1 MKIIYIYFFIYIHI
15 FYLYIV
21 KRWKEKEEISFLI
34 NSTALII
41 YKNALYVYLHVDPF
55 PQQCQ

>member
-1 MKIIYIYFFIYIHI
+1 ME
-15 FYLYIV
+15 
-21 KRWKEKEEISFLI
+21 EKERGKISCLI
-34 NSTALII
+34 NLTAPII

>member
-1 MKIIYIYFFIYIHI
+1 MNTYIFFIYIN
-15 FYLYIV
+15 V
-21 KRWKEKEEISFLI
+21 RGWKERGEISFLI
-34 NSTALII
+34 NLTTLII